1 MTLYEITLLDI
12 FSHTAKPM
20 RIHPLL
26 VTASKDI
33 EIGTASFVFS
43 FFIFYKEPSSPPLI
57 IYISSPFHFEYGFE
71 RKRLLWE
78 APSRGL

>member
-1 MTLYEITLLDI
+1 MVKTV
-12 FSHTAKPM
+12 

-43 FFIFYKEPSSPPLI
+43 FFLFYKEPSPPI
-57 IYISSPFHFEYGFE
+57 PIFYISSPFHFEYGFE